1 MITRRSVWKTVLR
14 WICTILA
21 TIWLVFPL
29 YWGIITSL
37 KRPVDVF
44 KMSFIPFVQFQPTL
58 NNWRTE
64 VIYRGRE
71 IFSGMSNSFIVAI
84 ATALIALIIGTM
96 AGYGLARFNYRRW
109 KNNNIAL
116 WILSQRFLPPAATV
130 IPFFLLMHNLKL
142 IDTRFQL
149 VLVNVTFTIPF
160 TVLILRDAFRELP
173 VEIEE
178 SALVDGASWFET
190 FWRVAL
196 PLVSPA
202 LVSAAI
208 ICFAFTWNEFLF
220 AFILTY
226 SKATPMTVI
235 IAGTSDTQGVQFWYV
250 STRMLMAII
259 PPVVLALTIQQYVV
273 RGLTFGAVKG

>member
-1 MITRRSVWKTVLR
+1 MITRRSAWKTVLR
-14 WICTILA
+14 WICTIFA
-21 TIWLVFPL
+21 TIWLIFPL

-37 KRPVDVF
+37 KRPADVF
-44 KMSFIPFVQFQPTL
+44 KMSFIPFIQFQPTL
-58 NNWRTE
+58 DNWRAE
-64 VIYRGRE
+64 IIYRGRE
-71 IFSGMSNSFIVAI
+71 IFSGMSNSFIIAI
-84 ATALIALIIGTM
+84 STALIALVIGTM

-160 TVLILRDAFRELP
+160 AVLILRDAFRELP

-250 STRMLMAII
+250 STRMLMAIM